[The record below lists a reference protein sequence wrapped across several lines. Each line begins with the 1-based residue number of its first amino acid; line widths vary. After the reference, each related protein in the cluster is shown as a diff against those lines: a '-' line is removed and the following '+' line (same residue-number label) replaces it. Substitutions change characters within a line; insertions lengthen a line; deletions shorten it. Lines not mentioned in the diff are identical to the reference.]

1 MESDAFCPI
10 FSTALAGAGLSFFS
24 FWLCFLFLAFVGTY
38 SRAGRLASAVIAG
51 VLVTEAWGAAGCGV
65 SSTYSRAGRSASALI
80 AGAAATEAW
89 GTAVEGGGKAT
100 GCGVSSTYSRAGR
113 AASVVIAGALAT
125 EAWGTSSGTTSSTT
139 I

>member
-1 MESDAFCPI
+1 M
-10 FSTALAGAGLSFFS
+10 
-24 FWLCFLFLAFVGTY
+24 
-38 SRAGRLASAVIAG
+38 
-51 VLVTEAWGAAGCGV
+51 
-65 SSTYSRAGRSASALI
+65 
-80 AGAAATEAW
+80 
-89 GTAVEGGGKAT
+89 EGGGKAT